1 MNLNELPKI
10 NNKSS
15 KRIGRGP
22 GSGKGKTGGK
32 GTKGQNV
39 RGKIPIT
46 HPHYEGG
53 QRPIFKRLPYKR
65 GKGNSK
71 ISKKPITVN
80 LKVLNI
86 LPKGSIVDLESLI
99 KFKIVD
105 KDDAIR
111 YGVKIL
117 GDGQLEF
124 PLEIKL
130 PMSKSAKQKVEK
142 IKAVK

>member
-32 GTKGQNV
+32 GTKGQNA

-46 HPHYEGG
+46 HSHYEGG

-80 LKVLNI
+80 LKILNI

-117 GDGQLEF
+117 GGGQLEF